1 MSDSPS
7 RVRRYVLRIA
17 LLLVL
22 VVVAVWAAWDYVE
35 ARRSAEILAAIRAAH
50 EPLTAYD
57 IPWTGLAGADDAGRL
72 YLAAAALV
80 RRPDDWRELATIRD
94 GLDAL
99 AATWP
104 PRSPSDTDLAA
115 VERLLEGNRQTLEML
130 DGAAALDFGGF
141 PPGTDYNYRW
151 DQLNQVG
158 HIAALRAAVLALG
171 NDPDAAVSSVIS
183 WLRLSRVYQGEL
195 GTMFTGLRTVE
206 IEKTIP
212 AMLERLRPSPESLG
226 RLDKALADY
235 EDDTRPARIAM
246 AERAWFIQHYW
257 PRYFGFAG
265 PQAMP
270 ISPNNDGPGFRE
282 VFARPVLRRETNER
296 LRLFA
301 GIVSAARMRPGL
313 RLLAGLR
320 GLNAGDAKSRFYLG
334 TPAEIVKIYQGYAVG
349 LFEGIAIER
358 SARAAIAIE
367 RFRQTHHAMPASLA
381 DVAADAGSVLPVDP
395 MTGDALKLVGRPDS
409 YIVYSVGDNGKDEG
423 GQIDRP
429 PLAKTAAPGT
439 SKRPAPDWG
448 VRVRIRNES

>member
-7 RVRRYVLRIA
+7 RVRRYGLRIA

-22 VVVAVWAAWDYVE
+22 VLVAGWAAWDYVE
-35 ARRSAEILAAIRAAH
+35 ARRTAEILAAIRAAH
-50 EPLTAYD
+50 EPMTTYD
-57 IPWTGLAGADDAGRL
+57 IPQTGLPGADDAGRL

-104 PRSPSDTDLAA
+104 PRSPSEADLAA
-115 VERLLEGNRQTLEML
+115 VERLLEKNRQTLEML
-130 DGAAALDFGGF
+130 DAGAALDFGGF

-151 DQLNQVG
+151 DHLNQVG
-158 HIAALRAAVLALG
+158 RIAALRAAVLSLG
-171 NDPDAAVSSVIS
+171 NDPDAAASSIIS
-183 WLRLSRVYQGEL
+183 WLRLSRVYQGEV
-195 GTMFTGLRTVE
+195 GAMFSGLRTVE

-212 AMLERLRPSPESLG
+212 ALLERLHPSPESLA

-235 EDDTRPARIAM
+235 EDDTSPVRIAM
-246 AERAWFIQHYW
+246 TERAWLIQHYW

-270 ISPNNDGPGFRE
+270 IGRNNEGPGFRE

-301 GIVSAARMRPGL
+301 GIVSAARMKPGL

-320 GLNAGDAKSRFYLG
+320 GLNASDAKGRFYLG
-334 TPAEIVKIYQGYAVG
+334 TSAEIVKIYQGYAVS

-367 RFRQTHHAMPASLA
+367 RFRLTHHAMPASLA
-381 DVAADAGSVLPVDP
+381 EAAADAGSPLPVDP
-395 MTGDALKLVGRPDS
+395 MTGDALKLVVRSDS
-409 YIVYSVGDNGKDEG
+409 YIVYSVGDDGKDDG
-423 GQIDRP
+423 GRIDRP
-429 PLAKTAAPGT
+429 PLPRTAAPGM